1 MRFLKKIEL
10 FFNYLF
16 SSKVYGFITL
26 SKSINLNKSIKLIN
40 NESDKTILSFES
52 NFSKILGDG
61 NCVSYS
67 AGRMGLFE
75 LLKIININDGDEVIV
90 NSGNCSVMINAI
102 INSNAKPVF
111 SDVDPETYGSCPVEI
126 KNNISP
132 KTKMIIAQHSFGIPC
147 KIDEIRDI
155 AKKNNI
161 FLLEDC
167 ALTLE
172 SEFNKIK
179 VGNFGDAALFSFDHT
194 KPLNGFSG
202 GLIYTRDIKLY
213 NDLKKNSLKNKSLS
227 TTKQKMMLLR
237 HAYEQIFNT
246 PFNYR
251 FIKILDLIMPFIRLI
266 GIPSPF
272 LNENSGLENKACT
285 YPYPSKMP
293 TFIADHLNDQ
303 LKSHWKMLKRLR
315 EYNLNALLIEFK
327 KSKIKS
333 AIPNIYYDDE
343 YKIIPLRLVLCDLNN
358 FADLKLLFKD
368 LISIDEVWFQS
379 PIVNRNIPLKD
390 YGFDEI
396 KNQKSMLIGD
406 KILNIPLDF
415 DKKNLQTLIKRIKQ
429 L

>member
-16 SSKVYGFITL
+16 SGKIYGFITL

-40 NESDKTILSFES
+40 NESDNIILSFES

-102 INSNAKPVF
+102 LNANAKPVF

-147 KIDEIRDI
+147 KINEIRDI
-155 AKKNNI
+155 ANNNNI

-202 GLIYTRDIKLY
+202 GLIYTRDLKLY
-213 NDLKKNSLKNKSLS
+213 NNLKKNSLKNKRLS
-227 TTKQKMMLLR
+227 KTKQKMMLLR

-251 FIKILDLIMPFIRLI
+251 YIKILDLVMPFIRLI

-272 LNENSGLENKACT
+272 LNENSGIENRTCT

-303 LKSHWKMLKRLR
+303 LNSHWKMVKKLR
-315 EYNLNALLIEFK
+315 EYNLNVLLSEFK

-343 YKIIPLRLVLCDLNN
+343 HKIIPSRLVLCDLNN
-358 FADLKLLFKD
+358 FVDLKYLFKD

-390 YGFDEI
+390 YGFDET
-396 KNQKSMLIGD
+396 KNKKSMLIGD

-415 DKKNLQTLIKRIKQ
+415 DKKNLQNLLKRIKQ